1 MRALEARCLAAAL
14 GVFALAGPLSHA
26 AADEPDSAP
35 TAAAPSSTA
44 NPGPPASPASWC
56 APELETLANDVCAS
70 LPPKEA
76 QGPRTLI
83 IFLHGVIQ
91 PDTTWQWAQQRAAAR
106 ASARHGFTLVA
117 PRGRRGIGPKGM
129 ADWFTWPTAATAQKA
144 HEDALIAEWGGARA
158 ELEKRAGKPFE
169 RVLFFGFSNG
179 AYYGASLAVRDR
191 VKADGYALFAGGS
204 GAKHLRQAGA
214 RTKRRAPIY
223 VGWGEKDRDR
233 RDQEKLGKMLRELGW
248 PSKAR
253 GRKGV
258 GHAMTDA
265 QVDEAVAF
273 LTGAKSSGRAAP

>member
-1 MRALEARCLAAAL
+1 MRAREVVRLAAVL
-14 GVFALAGPLSHA
+14 GAFAFGLAGPLSHA
-26 AADEPDSAP
+26 VADEPGGAP
-35 TAAAPSSTA
+35 AAQADKESPAAPAST
-44 NPGPPASPASWC
+44 ASWC
-56 APELETLANDVCAS
+56 APELETLPGDVCAS

-83 IFLHGVIQ
+83 LFLHGVIQ

-106 ASARHGFTLVA
+106 AAARYGFTLIA

-129 ADWFTWPTAATAQKA
+129 NDWWTWPTAAAAQKA
-144 HEDALIAEWGGARA
+144 HEDALIAEWSAARA

-169 RVLFFGFSNG
+169 RVFVFGFSNG
-179 AYYGASLAVRDR
+179 AYYGTSLALRDR
-191 VKADGYALFAGGS
+191 IKADGYALFAGGS

-214 RTKRRAPIY
+214 ATRRRAPIY
-223 VGWGEKDRDR
+223 VGWGTNDRDR
-233 RDQEKLGKMLRELGW
+233 RSQEKLGQMLRELGW

-273 LTGAKSSGRAAP
+273 LSQKR